1 MLTPAIHNTGSSD
14 ENKGVSLSP
23 PAKINL
29 SLVVFQRRNDGF
41 HALHTVMGA
50 IDFCDGLHIQL
61 SDQKGIALS
70 CSGIPSPSGPENLVY
85 QAASLMAETSGVA
98 PSLAI
103 SLHKNIPSG
112 AGLGGASSDAA
123 ACLIGLNALWK
134 LDLSISDLT
143 ALAGRLGSDVPFFIN
158 GPIAQCTGR
167 GEIITPLPHR
177 TQQSILLID
186 PAIHISTPHVFKH
199 YAPDHQVNEDYMQRV
214 HYYLK
219 LGDLDGLLS
228 QGLNTLTFA
237 TMKLFP
243 PLRLLKEKIEHL
255 GIGPVHMSGSGS
267 SLYVTSDSHHQLDQ
281 WAQQINEQQLA
292 LACVVCFKNENHL
305 FQEVKHASL

>member
-1 MLTPAIHNTGSSD
+1 MLTPAIHNTGSPGK
-14 ENKGVSLSP
+14 NKGVSLSP

-50 IDFCDGLHIQL
+50 IDFCDELDIHL
-61 SDQKGIALS
+61 SDREGIALS
-70 CSGIPSPSGPENLVY
+70 CSGIPSPSGRDNLVY
-85 QAASLMAETSGVA
+85 QAASLLGETAGIS

-123 ACLIGLNALWK
+123 ACLIGLNALWS
-134 LDLSISDLT
+134 LDLSVGDLT
-143 ALAGRLGSDVPFFIN
+143 TLAGRLGSDVPFFIN

-167 GEIITPLPHR
+167 GEIITALPHR

-186 PAIHISTPHVFKH
+186 PAIHVSTPHVFKH
-199 YAPDHQVNEDYMQRV
+199 YTPDHQVNEDYMKRV

-228 QGLNTLTFA
+228 QGLNTLTSV
-237 TMKLFP
+237 TMGLFP
-243 PLRLLKEKIEHL
+243 ALRLIQEKIEHL

-267 SLYVTSDSHHQLDQ
+267 SLYVASDSHHQLDQ
-281 WAQQINEQQLA
+281 WAQQINEQK
-292 LACVVCFKNENHL
+292 LACARVVCFKNENHL